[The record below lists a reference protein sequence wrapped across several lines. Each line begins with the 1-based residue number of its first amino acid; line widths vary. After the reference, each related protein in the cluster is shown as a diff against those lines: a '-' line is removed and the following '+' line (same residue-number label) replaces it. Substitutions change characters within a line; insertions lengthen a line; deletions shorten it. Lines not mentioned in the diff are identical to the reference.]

1 MLLTPILPPNDEK
14 ERPLTTSTSLP
25 VHSYMHMRKK
35 GIAGGRAVSGG
46 TDILGGR
53 GMDKNIDVQFAT
65 ALQKKKI
72 FKKSVPYWKLCFS
85 KQILKSPGSP
95 SLEVILYE

>member
-1 MLLTPILPPNDEK
+1 M
-14 ERPLTTSTSLP
+14 
-25 VHSYMHMRKK
+25 
-35 GIAGGRAVSGG
+35 SGG

-72 FKKSVPYWKLCFS
+72 FKKVCA
-85 KQILKSPGSP
+85 ILEA
-95 SLEVILYE
+95 LFF